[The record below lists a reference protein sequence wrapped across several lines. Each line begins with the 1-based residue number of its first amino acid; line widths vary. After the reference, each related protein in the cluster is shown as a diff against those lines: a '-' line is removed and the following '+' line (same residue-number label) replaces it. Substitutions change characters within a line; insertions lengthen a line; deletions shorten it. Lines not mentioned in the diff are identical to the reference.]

1 MTSTCVLQ
9 SIAQARDYDSQ
20 QRYARIITDVKRRK
34 TPLAGTLGD
43 HSILDPADN
52 TPNGQGRLGRA
63 HNPDLDRLEAEAEAE
78 AEGWLQKSRTDY
90 RSSRLNRSGLPDNT
104 HHHNMYLL
112 WHSNYRR
119 RHFDCLG
126 NSHNVN

>member
-1 MTSTCVLQ
+1 FAGRTSPY
-9 SIAQARDYDSQ
+9 S
-20 QRYARIITDVKRRK
+20 
-34 TPLAGTLGD
+34 TLVPYTTLFR
-43 HSILDPADN
+43 S
-52 TPNGQGRLGRA
+52 NGQGRLGRA

-112 WHSNYRR
+112 WHSNYRSEEHTSELQSR
-119 RHFDCLG
+119 VDLVCRLL
-126 NSHNVN
+126 